1 MNSPRIVSQAE
12 WLEARKALMVKEKE
26 LTRLRDQLAAE
37 RRALPWVKVEKQ
49 YVFDAPQGRV
59 TLADL
64 FDGRSQLFVK
74 HFMMGPGQVG
84 QCVVRAAFLETAAR
98 GTSRGAWRRGDHDA
112 RREGVR
118 VKRRCIACGGRAQR
132 GPYPCVAPGGLSWDL
147 DAFLRMMH
155 DAHKMLQ
162 PAKDEAGEGRA
173 PIPARFVYA
182 GQQYAP
188 QPPADT
194 GKSAEAP
201 RGGAIEFNGQ
211 VYE

>member
-118 VKRRCIACGGRAQR
+118 VKRRCIACGGRVQR
-132 GPYPCVAPGGLSWDL
+132 VRRRVTFAMVGV
-147 DAFLRMMH
+147 
-155 DAHKMLQ
+155 
-162 PAKDEAGEGRA
+162 GRA
-173 PIPARFVYA
+173 LGAAIVVHFPLTFPWLSTWRRIAV
-182 GQQYAP
+182 
-188 QPPADT
+188 T
-194 GKSAEAP
+194 VSAT
-201 RGGAIEFNGQ
+201 
-211 VYE
+211 